1 MDRARFERVL
11 GPIQDI
17 LKRNIPRY
25 KSVIRLDQLRA
36 AANSSANNNN
46 YSNNNSNNDG
56 SLN

>member
-25 KSVIRLDQLRA
+25 NSVIRLDQLRA
-36 AANSSANNNN
+36 AAAASS
-46 YSNNNSNNDG
+46 SNNKTNRNLNDEE
-56 SLN
+56 SHR